1 MNILDDIPAR
11 STRFNNGR
19 EIFNSGKYCASV
31 HSFGLVVQSHY
42 TGTGNMLPKSH
53 PQYADYIEAIETA
66 IDTAEANALCRA
78 LLN

>member
-1 MNILDDIPAR
+1 MNALTDIPQR
-11 STRFNNGR
+11 PTRFNNGR